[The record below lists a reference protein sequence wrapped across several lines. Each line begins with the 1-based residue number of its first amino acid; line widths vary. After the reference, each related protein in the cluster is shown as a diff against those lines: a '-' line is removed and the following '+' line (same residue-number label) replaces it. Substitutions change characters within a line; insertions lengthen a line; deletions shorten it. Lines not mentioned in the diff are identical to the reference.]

1 MSDAEQKLKFPSI
14 KSPQMKSNQMLAKEW
29 LSIKHAVSPKVIKK
43 AGYDMTGRSYLDS
56 IKLSNG

>member
-1 MSDAEQKLKFPSI
+1 
-14 KSPQMKSNQMLAKEW
+14 MKSNQMLAKEW